1 MADLLSQKEIDNLLN
16 STISA
21 EETSDKVSEVAEEKV
36 KSRPKTF
43 AYNKVRKV
51 RFTYQYQSPVI
62 KKENLVFNPDQ
73 DTIDFGN
80 KVIVRT
86 LDNYIK
92 YLKNKKNL

>member
-21 EETSDKVSEVAEEKV
+21 AETSDSVSEVAEEKV

-43 AYNKVRKV
+43 AHNKVRSV
-51 RFTYQYQSPVI
+51 RFTYSYQSPVI
-62 KKENLVFNPDQ
+62 KKENLIFNPEPDKVE
-73 DTIDFGN
+73 IGN

-92 YLKNKKNL
+92 YLTNKKGL

>member
-21 EETSDKVSEVAEEKV
+21 EETSDSVSEVTEERG

-43 AYNKVRKV
+43 AHNRVRSV
-51 RFTYQYQSPVI
+51 RFTYTYQSPVI
-62 KKENLVFNPDQ
+62 KKENLIFNPDP
-73 DTIDFGN
+73 DRDITEN

-92 YLKNKKNL
+92 YLNNKKSL